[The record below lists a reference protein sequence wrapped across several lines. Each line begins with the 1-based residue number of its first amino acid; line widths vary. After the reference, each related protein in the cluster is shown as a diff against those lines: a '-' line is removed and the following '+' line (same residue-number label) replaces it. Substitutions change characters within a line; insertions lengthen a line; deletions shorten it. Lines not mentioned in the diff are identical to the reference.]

1 MVERLQVIES
11 KEETCKAARDE
22 QINLENFR
30 YMLDQKIKMLQNEKT
45 QILAKIAEKEK
56 NLKNMF
62 NELIKEANQNENKY
76 QEFKRQNVELNILEE
91 SVKKSDLSIFLNSN
105 ILNSYRSV
113 ISNIIINDSF
123 LFFVLFINVYLFIA
137 GFIDNHKTS

>member
-1 MVERLQVIES
+1 LLLLFIKHQLVERLQVIES

-62 NELIKEANQNENKY
+62 NELIKEANQNEHKY
-76 QEFKRQNVELNILEE
+76 QDYKRQNVELKILEE
-91 SVKKSDLSIFLNSN
+91 SVKKSDLSVFLNSN

-113 ISNIIINDSF
+113 
-123 LFFVLFINVYLFIA
+123 FIFE
-137 GFIDNHKTS
+137 FS